1 MKKVMEKL
9 TKNCVEDGDSVDQK
23 NSVVVDMCETSWLYT
38 IIAQVFHPGS
48 YLLIEGFPRN
58 PHRTITTNI

>member
-9 TKNCVEDGDSVDQK
+9 MKNCVEDGYSVDYK
-23 NSVVVDMCETSWLYT
+23 GSFVVAMCETSWLYI